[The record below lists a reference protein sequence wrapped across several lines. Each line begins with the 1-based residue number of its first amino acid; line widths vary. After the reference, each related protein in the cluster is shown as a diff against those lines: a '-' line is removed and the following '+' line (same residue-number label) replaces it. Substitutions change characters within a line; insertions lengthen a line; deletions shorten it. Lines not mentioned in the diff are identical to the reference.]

1 MESRECSFQVPLS
14 GQEVGVCMEQRRVF
28 RVSRGVFL
36 LDVGGPSNMDEELWF
51 EKVTEREE
59 GRR

>member
-1 MESRECSFQVPLS
+1 
-14 GQEVGVCMEQRRVF
+14 MEQRRVF